1 MTDHLVTKHVYN
13 KNYQMITSL
22 DFMRALIEESKVEKG
37 ISFASQSSG
46 LFLLDIPNGGN
57 WIDSFQMVFFIFWG
71 GGVGGWGVLRAD
83 LPLPPPSK
91 ILL

>member
-37 ISFASQSSG
+37 ISSASQSSG

-57 WIDSFQMVFFIFWG
+57 WIDSFQMVFFIFGGG
-71 GGVGGWGVLRAD
+71 GGVWGGWLGSFKGRFAVATTL
-83 LPLPPPSK
+83 
-91 ILL
+91 